1 MGRDIMTKLKNKKT
15 EYLGIKFDSEVE
27 NRED

>member
-1 MGRDIMTKLKNKKT
+1 MTKLKNKKT